1 MSTVDQ
7 NQTSQYRQ
15 TIIIGSGT
23 AGLSAAYQLQKLGCK
38 SVFILEGSNRIGGR
52 ILTEYLDKDLTQPL
66 EMGACWMHGLQ
77 ENPVYELA
85 QRENFPSHTG
95 TILSFDI
102 GTCVDEH
109 GLQISSDL
117 HHEVDEFF
125 ESLLQ
130 DTRDL
135 FEYQQQNNTQ
145 ISSTSIHKVFLEK
158 FENFVNL
165 NGGDQETRCLKLK
178 LLQRSATIACMWLMR
193 RYKLS
198 ANIALKRLRLAR
210 PIVHPNPSF
219 SAQLYLFEQMN
230 NQLDLN
236 YGLYKEFQFERTR
249 AVYIDYDTENDGID
263 GKNNLRQQFHA
274 AFTLPYGHATCT
286 IIETYICRECHREL
300 FTNADLSRHS
310 EGSGLFDWFMKYGVE
325 KQMKS
330 VPEKECQQKL
340 FTNYLEWVMIQI
352 DQPENAHFDNIKCP
366 QCSTIVGKYNLNGA
380 KCSCGRWVT
389 PALYF
394 DIDKIEQKAI
404 TKMNIETKN
413 ISS

>member
-1 MSTVDQ
+1 MEFSADLIDDRVWLGSLDAME
-7 NQTSQYRQ
+7 N
-15 TIIIGSGT
+15 TIALDSLHITHIISIINSELPT
-23 AGLSAAYQLQKLGCK
+23 DAND
-38 SVFILEGSNRIGGR
+38 NRIR
-52 ILTEYLDKDLTQPL
+52 KHIRVEDMETTDLLTEFDSCYDFIDK
-66 EMGACWMHGLQ
+66 A
-77 ENPVYELA
+77 
-85 QRENFPSHTG
+85 
-95 TILSFDI
+95 LSDDSKSN
-102 GTCVDEH
+102 V
-109 GLQISSDL
+109 L
-117 HHEVDEFF
+117 
-125 ESLLQ
+125 
-130 DTRDL
+130 
-135 FEYQQQNNTQ
+135 
-145 ISSTSIHKVFLEK
+145 IHCQAGVS
-158 FENFVNL
+158 
-165 NGGDQETRCLKLK
+165 
-178 LLQRSATIACMWLMR
+178 RSATIACMWLMR

-236 YGLYKEFQFERTR
+236 HGLYKEFQFERTR
-249 AVYIDYDTENDGID
+249 AIYIDHDTENDGID
-263 GKNNLRQQFHA
+263 GKNNLRQQFHQ

-310 EGSGLFDWFMKYGVE
+310 EGGGLFDWFMKYGVE
-325 KQMKS
+325 KEMKS
-330 VPEKECQQKL
+330 VPEKECHQKL

-352 DQPENAHFDNIKCP
+352 DQPENAHFDTIKCP